1 MTNDEIYAI
10 ARRCGGI
17 RATVDRLD
25 DFFDDWKWDNSYN
38 WCDKTTYPLFEVR
51 QNATQTFIWI
61 KENQNTD
68 PRCNDYL
75 DENCIIF
82 HNNDDFYDFVAQVG
96 TEEDEE

>member
-1 MTNDEIYAI
+1 MTNDEIYEI
-10 ARRCGGI
+10 AKKCGGV
-17 RATVDRLD
+17 RATVDRFD
-25 DFFDDWKWDNSYN
+25 DFFEDWKCDNSFN
-38 WCDKTTYPLFEVR
+38 WCDTTTYPLFEVR

-82 HNNDDFYDFVAQVG
+82 GNNEDFYDFVSQVG